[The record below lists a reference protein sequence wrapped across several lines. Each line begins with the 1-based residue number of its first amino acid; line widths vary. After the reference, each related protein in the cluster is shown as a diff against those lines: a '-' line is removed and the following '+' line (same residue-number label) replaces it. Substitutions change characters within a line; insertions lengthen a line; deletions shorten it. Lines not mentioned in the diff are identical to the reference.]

1 MKILFSWY
9 KRKKGKE
16 KKKKET
22 SFKCEVYLVLRHT
35 NWGHC
40 KLKLTQIKSNQMYV
54 GSLGEGKP
62 KTALGKIKIAEQR
75 REPTNVKLYMKYFIA
90 Y

>member
-1 MKILFSWY
+1 MGKLEINVQNLGKSYFLGI
-9 KRKKGKE
+9 KGKKGKE

-54 GSLGEGKP
+54 GSRGEE
-62 KTALGKIKIAEQR
+62 TALGKIKIAEQR
-75 REPTNVKLYMKYFIA
+75 REPTKFLM
-90 Y
+90 

>member
-54 GSLGEGKP
+54 GSRGEGKP
-62 KTALGKIKIAEQR
+62 ETAPGKILQS
-75 REPTNVKLYMKYFIA
+75 REDNQQM
-90 Y
+90 